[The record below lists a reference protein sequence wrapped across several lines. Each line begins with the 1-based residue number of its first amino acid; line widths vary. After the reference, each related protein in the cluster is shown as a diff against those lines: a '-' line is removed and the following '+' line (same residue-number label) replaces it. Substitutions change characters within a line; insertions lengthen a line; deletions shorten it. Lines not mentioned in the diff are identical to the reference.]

1 MPQHSRSNPS
11 PRYARLL
18 AQYREMHRD
27 GEVHLGI
34 PPDRTFPGKSL
45 PPQAGHIK
53 RLIALTGAH
62 TILDYGS
69 GKGQQYQPLP
79 FTDPGGTV
87 HLGIRAW
94 WGVEVRCYDPG
105 YPPYAALPEG
115 KFDGVISTDV
125 LEHCPEEDMPWIVAE
140 LFACATRFVFANVA
154 CFPARKRLPNGQN
167 AHCTVRPL
175 KWWRELIEKVAAR
188 HPATLYEF
196 RFQVLERKPDGV
208 NPMVEKVLTNLDRWR
223 SARPQEQPHG

>member
-1 MPQHSRSNPS
+1 VPQPQYSRTNPS
-11 PRYARLL
+11 ARYARLL
-18 AQYREMHRD
+18 AQYRQMHRD
-27 GEVHLGI
+27 GEVQRGV
-34 PPDRTFPGKSL
+34 PPDQTFPGKSL

-53 RLIALTGAH
+53 RLIDLTGAK
-62 TILDYGS
+62 TLLDYGS

-94 WGVEVRCYDPG
+94 WGVELRCYDPG
-105 YPPYAALPEG
+105 YEAYAVLPSG

-140 LFACATRFVFANVA
+140 LFGFAHRFVFANVA
-154 CFPARKRLPNGQN
+154 CFPAAKRLPNGQN

-175 KWWRELIEKVAAR
+175 KWWRELVDRIAPRHAAI
-188 HPATLYEF
+188 LYEL
-196 RFQVLERKPDGV
+196 RFQVFERKAGGEDAL
-208 NPMVEKVLTNLDRWR
+208 VEKVLTNLERWEAGR
-223 SARPQEQPHG
+223 AQASA

>member
-1 MPQHSRSNPS
+1 
-11 PRYARLL
+11 
-18 AQYREMHRD
+18 MHRD
-27 GEVHLGI
+27 GAVHQGL
-34 PPDRTFPGKSL
+34 PPDQTFPGLSL

-53 RLIALTGAH
+53 RLIDLTGAK

-105 YPPYAALPEG
+105 YEAYSALPSG
-115 KFDGVISTDV
+115 QFDGVISTDV
-125 LEHCPEEDMPWIVAE
+125 LEHVPEEDMPWIVGE
-140 LFACATRFVFANVA
+140 LFGYATRFVFANVA
-154 CFPARKRLPNGQN
+154 CFPAKKRLPNGQN

-175 KWWRELIEKVAAR
+175 KWWRELIDKVAGR
-188 HPATLYEF
+188 HPTMLYEF
-196 RFQVLERKPDGV
+196 RFSLFERQPDGADAI
-208 NPMVEKVLTNLDRWR
+208 VEKVLSNLDRWQ
-223 SARPQEQPHG
+223 SARAQPHA